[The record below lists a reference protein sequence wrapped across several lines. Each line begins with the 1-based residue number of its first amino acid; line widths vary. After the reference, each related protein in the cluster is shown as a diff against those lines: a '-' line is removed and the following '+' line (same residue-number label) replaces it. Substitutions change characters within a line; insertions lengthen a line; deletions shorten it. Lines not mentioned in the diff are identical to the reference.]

1 MWVLAVVSAVG
12 VLLSILKVLFG
23 SYSLPYILQEYTT
36 RKQIENTYA
45 QMFRSR
51 DAFLYHIGAERERG
65 DMEGVKRLV
74 KEMRALDEQIEDFE
88 IKHYGRVAPK
98 A

>member
-12 VLLSILKVLFG
+12 ILVSILKVLFG
-23 SYSLPYILQEYTT
+23 SYSLPHILREYST
-36 RKQIENTYA
+36 RKQIERTYA

-51 DAFLYHIGAERERG
+51 DSFLYHIGAERERG
-65 DMEGVKRLV
+65 DLEGARRLV
-74 KEMRALDEQIEDFE
+74 KEMRALDEQIEAFE
-88 IKHYGRVAPK
+88 VKHYGRTAPK